1 MAETFF
7 QWGEADGPGLVQP
20 GKGDGFRGP
29 NTYMEGIEKTE
40 LTTSQ

>member
-20 GKGDGFRGP
+20 GKGDGFGGP
-29 NTYMEGIEKTE
+29 NTTWKV
-40 LTTSQ
+40 LRQS